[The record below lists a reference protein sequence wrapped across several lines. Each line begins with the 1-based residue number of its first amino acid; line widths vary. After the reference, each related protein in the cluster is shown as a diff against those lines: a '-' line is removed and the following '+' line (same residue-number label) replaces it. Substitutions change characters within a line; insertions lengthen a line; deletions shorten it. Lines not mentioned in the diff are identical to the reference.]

1 MKSIESIEKDGYEFS
16 PLKIAYQNLEE
27 MENWEVKDW
36 ANSWNGDLPV
46 DNFKDKAGNLIEL
59 TSENID
65 DIKAQL
71 ARNEFQNLIEFE

>member
-1 MKSIESIEKDGYEFS
+1 MSMIDKKNIILAFGNKEFNDS
-16 PLKIAYQNLEE
+16 LKELKNHFNFNLQ
-27 MENWEVKDW
+27 V
-36 ANSWNGDLPV
+36 V

-71 ARNEFQNLIEFE
+71 ARNEFENLINR